1 VKALGPLATSR
12 IDRWRQQAMK
22 ALDPLAVA
30 DRDIR
35 ALRTARADRATLSD

>member
-1 VKALGPLATSR
+1 MEALA
-12 IDRWRQQAMK
+12 A
-22 ALDPLAVA
+22 LAVA